1 VQPDVFPR
9 VFEVVQEL
17 KEVAAK
23 YGNTPGQTGLRW
35 LLDQEGITAVIVG
48 VSKPEQ
54 VDENL
59 GALDWRL
66 EPVDWQRLADVSWPL
81 SEGLEPWDTLWGW
94 HTKNTYQARP
104 HLYKATYSAIQ
115 NEDKK

>member
-1 VQPDVFPR
+1 
-9 VFEVVQEL
+9 L

-23 YGNTPGQTGLRW
+23 YGKTPGQTGLRW
-35 LLDQEGITAVIVG
+35 LLDQEGITAVSVG

-66 EPVDWQRLADVSWPL
+66 EPVNWQRLADVSWPL

>member
-23 YGNTPGQTGLRW
+23 YGKTPGQTGLRWRVLRW
-35 LLDQEGITAVIVG
+35 LLDQEGITAVSVG

-59 GALDWRL
+59 GALD
-66 EPVDWQRLADVSWPL
+66 
-81 SEGLEPWDTLWGW
+81 
-94 HTKNTYQARP
+94 
-104 HLYKATYSAIQ
+104 
-115 NEDKK
+115 